1 MTDKS
6 ENITLRLLREIRGE
20 MGDMK
25 VSMKELASTQAALLQ
40 ITATQENRLLR
51 IETDISTIKKR
62 IGLIEA

>member
-1 MTDKS
+1 MAD
-6 ENITLRLLREIRGE
+6 EPDNMTLRMLREIRGE
-20 MGDMK
+20 LGEMK

-51 IETDISTIKKR
+51 IETDISTIKTR

>member
-1 MTDKS
+1 MDEPDS
-6 ENITLRLLREIRGE
+6 ITLLLLRNIRGD

-25 VSMKELASTQAALLQ
+25 VFLKELASTQAALLQ

-51 IETDISTIKKR
+51 IEADISTIKKR